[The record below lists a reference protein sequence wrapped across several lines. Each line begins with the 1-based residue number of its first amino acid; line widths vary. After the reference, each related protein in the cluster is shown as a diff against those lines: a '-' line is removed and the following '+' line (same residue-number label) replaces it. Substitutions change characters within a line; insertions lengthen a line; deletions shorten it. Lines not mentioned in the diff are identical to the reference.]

1 MKNEEFATALVVRRV
16 LIVCCLLF
24 SAVANSSI
32 FQFFNPSILQFF
44 NSSILHAQGLPL
56 IRNYTAEEY
65 GRHNCNFDIEIGKDG
80 TVYVAN
86 FAGLLY
92 YDRAQWR
99 TLYIPGINRV
109 TVVYRA
115 SDDRVWVG
123 SYNFLGRL
131 EKTPNGCLTIRQV
144 GRTGQFKG
152 EVVAIFETEGR
163 LQFVAGDNCIYEIGP
178 DDQLT
183 LKQKAG
189 TDFRVGME
197 SKIISVEALLRGDRQ
212 VVLED
217 ITQTEELDGGLLVKV
232 KRDHG
237 LLITDKEGHTLYT
250 ITEENGLCSDQVA
263 YVAYDGH
270 GVLWGATANGIFAIG
285 LPSPYTYLLSKDG
298 LTGEVRAITSF
309 DGKIYV
315 GSTNGLYTVVSRQA
329 KRVAGINNRCWALCE
344 DRQGLL
350 AATSSGIFRIAHGGA
365 ISRLTSNATTALM
378 VDGNRI
384 YAGETDGVY
393 LYQSGTVSKVDDLPL
408 VTEIRKDAGGRLW
421 MKNVHGETK
430 GVAPA
435 QTIEPAGS
443 LPKHL
448 LWPLGDMEIKAQ
460 YRDGDRTW
468 LGGVDKLVVVD
479 TSQKDLDT
487 LTASRHVRFRSIV
500 MGTDSVL
507 WGGFGEMP
515 RSLPRLRSDERR
527 LRFIYAVDYTPL
539 TGKTMYRYRIRSAL
553 PFFSEK
559 NAGRWSD
566 WSESQVVE
574 FLNHPYGK
582 YTLSVQA
589 RLANGELTEVASVG
603 FSIAYPLLMRWYMI
617 IVYFLLMALLVYAIM
632 RYRLKKL
639 QHDKIKLEQIVEE
652 RTADLRDAQQ
662 ELIRQEK
669 MASVGQLT
677 EGLIDRI
684 LNPMNYVINFSK
696 MSIDLL
702 KDLKVNIE
710 NNKEAIN
717 EDDYADTEDVLD
729 MLTVNLQNVD
739 QYGQNTSRTLKAME
753 EMLED
758 RTGGYVDMD
767 LLPVL
772 QQNEQM
778 VNTYYA
784 KEKEQYNI
792 QTVFTLPSESMPI
805 YGNPDMLSRTIM
817 GLLGNAVY
825 AVVKKAQKNQEGWS
839 LDNQGDRSLDS
850 GKNHGPV
857 PLIVPQILFSALK
870 AEGRYILKIRDNGI
884 GIEATI
890 IDKIFDPFFTT
901 KTTDEAAGIGLYLSR
916 EIIQNHGGDIS
927 VESVKDEYTEFTI
940 TLPVKI

>member
-1 MKNEEFATALVVRRV
+1 ML
-16 LIVCCLLF
+16 LVCCLLF
-24 SAVANSSI
+24 SAVASSTLCTLH
-32 FQFFNPSILQFF
+32 STL
-44 NSSILHAQGLPL
+44 LHAQGLPL

-65 GRHNCNFDIEIGKDG
+65 GGHNRNFDIETGKDG

-99 TLYIPGINRV
+99 MLYTPGINRV

-115 SDDRVWVG
+115 SDDRIWVG

-131 EKTPNGCLTIRQV
+131 ERTPNGNLTIRQV
-144 GRTGQFKG
+144 GKTGQFKG
-152 EVVAIFETEGR
+152 EVMEIFETEGR
-163 LQFVAGDNCIYEIGP
+163 LMFVAGDNGIYEIGR
-178 DDQLT
+178 DDRVT
-183 LKQKAG
+183 LRQKAG
-189 TDFRVGME
+189 TKFHVGVDSE
-197 SKIISVEALLRGDRQ
+197 VISVEALLRGDRQ

-232 KRDHG
+232 RRDHG
-237 LLITDKEGHTLYT
+237 LLVTDKEGRTLYT
-250 ITEENGLCSDQVA
+250 ITEENGLCSNQVA

-270 GVLWGATANGIFAIG
+270 GILWGATAHGIFAIE
-285 LPSPYTYLLSKDG
+285 LPSAYTYLLSKDG
-298 LTGEVRAITSF
+298 LAGEVRAITSF
-309 DGKIYV
+309 DGKIYI
-315 GSTNGLYTVVSRQA
+315 GSTHGLYTVASRQA
-329 KRVAGINNRCWALCE
+329 RRVAGINNICWALCE
-344 DRQGLL
+344 YRQELL

-365 ISRLTSNATTALM
+365 VSRMTSNSTTALL
-378 VDGNRI
+378 VDGDRI
-384 YAGETDGVY
+384 YAGEPDGVW
-393 LYQSGTVSKVDDLPL
+393 LYQSGTVSKVDELPL
-408 VTEIRKDAGGRLW
+408 VTEIRKNEGGQLW

-435 QTIEPAGS
+435 QTAESVGT
-443 LPKHL
+443 LPKQL
-448 LWPLGDMEIKAQ
+448 LHPLGDMEIKAQ
-460 YRDGDRTW
+460 YREGPRVW
-468 LGGVDKLVVVD
+468 LGSDERVVVVD
-479 TSQKDLDT
+479 TSQIGLDA
-487 LTASRHVRFRSIV
+487 LTTSRHVRFRSVV

-515 RSLPRLRSDERR
+515 QSLPRLQSDERS
-527 LRFIYAVDYTPL
+527 LRFMYAVDDAPL

-553 PFFSEK
+553 PLFSEK
-559 NAGRWSD
+559 NDGRWSD

-574 FLNHPYGK
+574 FLNHPYGQ

-603 FSIAYPLLMRWYMI
+603 FSIAYPLLMRWYMVI
-617 IVYFLLMALLVYAIM
+617 IYFLLIALLVYALM

-639 QHDKIKLEQIVEE
+639 QRDKLKLEQIVEE

-662 ELIRQEK
+662 ELIRKEK

-684 LNPMNYVINFSK
+684 LNPMNYIINFSK

-710 NNKEAIN
+710 NNKEVIN
-717 EDDYADTEDVLD
+717 EDDYIDTEDVLG
-729 MLTVNLQNVD
+729 MLTENLQNVD
-739 QYGQNTSRTLKAME
+739 QYGQNTTRTLKAME
-753 EMLED
+753 EMLKD
-758 RTGGYVDMD
+758 RTGGYVVMD
-767 LLPVL
+767 LLTVL

-778 VNTYYA
+778 TDTYYA

-792 QTVFTLPSESMPI
+792 QTVFNLPSESMPI
-805 YGNPDMLSRTIM
+805 YGNPDMLSKTIM
-817 GLLGNAVY
+817 SLLGNAVY
-825 AVVKKAQKNQEGWS
+825 AVEKRAQKS
-839 LDNQGDRSLDS
+839 QGDRSLDS
-850 GKNHGPV
+850 VKNHGP
-857 PLIVPQILFSALK
+857 LILLSATK
-870 AEGRYILKIRDNGI
+870 AEGQYILKIRDNGI
-884 GIEATI
+884 GIESTI

-901 KTTDEAAGIGLYLSR
+901 KTTDEAAGVGLYLSR

>member
-1 MKNEEFATALVVRRV
+1 MEYIVIKRICKRAV
-16 LIVCCLLF
+16 LTVLLLF
-24 SAVANSSI
+24 SAVVNSLLSTV
-32 FQFFNPSILQFF
+32 
-44 NSSILHAQGLPL
+44 NSQLLHAQGLPL
-56 IRNYTAEEY
+56 IRNFTAEEY
-65 GRHNCNFDIEIGKDG
+65 GGHNRNFDIEIGKDG

-86 FAGLLY
+86 FAGVLY

-99 TLYIPGINRV
+99 MLYTPGINRV

-123 SYNFLGRL
+123 SYNFIGRL
-131 EKTPNGCLTIRQV
+131 EETPNGNLTIRQV

-152 EVVAIFETEGR
+152 EVVEIFETEGK
-163 LQFVAGDNCIYEIGP
+163 LQFVASDNGIYEIGP
-178 DDQLT
+178 DDRLT
-183 LKQKAG
+183 LRQKAG
-189 TDFRVGME
+189 TDFHTGVE
-197 SKIISVEALLRGDRQ
+197 SEVISVEALLRGDRQ

-217 ITQTEELDGGLLVKV
+217 ITQTEELDGGLQAKV
-232 KRDHG
+232 RRDRG
-237 LLITDKEGHTLYT
+237 LLITDKEGRTLYT

-270 GVLWGATANGIFAIG
+270 GILWGATAHGIFAIE
-285 LPSPYTYLLSKDG
+285 LPSAYTYLLSKDG
-298 LTGEVRAITSF
+298 LAGEVQAITSF
-309 DGKIYV
+309 DGRIYV
-315 GSTNGLYTVVSRQA
+315 GSTNGLYTVASRQVS
-329 KRVAGINNRCWALCE
+329 RVAGINNICWALCE

-365 ISRLTSNATTALM
+365 VSRLTSNSTTALL
-378 VDGNRI
+378 VDGERI
-384 YAGETDGVY
+384 YAGESDGVY
-393 LYQSGTVSKVDDLPL
+393 LYQAGMVSKVDDLPL
-408 VTEIRKDAGGRLW
+408 VMEIRNNASGQLW

-435 QTIEPAGS
+435 KMKEPVGS

-448 LWPLGDMEIKAQ
+448 LRPLGDMEIKAQ
-460 YRDGDRTW
+460 YRDGERVW
-468 LGGVDKLVVVD
+468 LGSDDILVAVD

-487 LTASRHVRFRSIV
+487 LTTGRHVRFRSIV

-515 RSLPRLRSDERR
+515 RSLPRLQSDERS
-527 LRFIYAVDYTPL
+527 LRFIFAVAYAPL
-539 TGKTMYRYRIRSAL
+539 TGKTMYRYRI
-553 PFFSEK
+553 
-559 NAGRWSD
+559 NDDRWSD

-574 FLNHPYGK
+574 FLNHPYGT
-582 YTLSVQA
+582 YVLSVQA

-617 IVYFLLMALLVYAIM
+617 IVYFLLIALLVYVLM

-639 QHDKIKLEQIVEE
+639 QRDKIKLEQIVEE

-684 LNPMNYVINFSK
+684 LNPMNYIINFSK

-710 NNKEAIN
+710 NNKDAIS
-717 EDDYADTEDVLD
+717 EDDYLDTEDVLG
-729 MLTVNLQNVD
+729 MLTENLQNVD
-739 QYGQNTSRTLKAME
+739 QYGQNTTRTLKAME
-753 EMLED
+753 EMLKD
-758 RTGGYVDMD
+758 RTGGYIDMD

-772 QQNEQM
+772 GQSEQM
-778 VNTYYA
+778 TGTYYA
-784 KEKEQYNI
+784 KEKEQYGI
-792 QTVFTLPSESMPI
+792 ETVFTFPSESLPI
-805 YGNPDMLSRTIM
+805 YGNPDMLIRVIM
-817 GLLGNAVY
+817 SLLDNAVY
-825 AVVKKAQKNQEGWS
+825 AVVKRVQKS
-839 LDNQGDRSLDS
+839 R
-850 GKNHGPV
+850 GPV
-857 PLIVPQILFSALK
+857 PRILLSATQ
-870 AEGRYILKIRDNGI
+870 AEGRYILKIRDNGV
-884 GIEATI
+884 GIEETI

-901 KTTDEAAGIGLYLSR
+901 KTTDEAAGVGLYLSR
-916 EIIQNHGGDIS
+916 EIIQNHGGDIT
-927 VESVKDEYTEFTI
+927 VESDKDEYTEFTI

>member
-1 MKNEEFATALVVRRV
+1 MEYHIIKRISRRAALTV
-16 LIVCCLLF
+16 LLLF
-24 SAVANSSI
+24 SAVANSNFTILNS
-32 FQFFNPSILQFF
+32 QFSFF
-44 NSSILHAQGLPL
+44 NSQFLRAQGLPL
-56 IRNYTAEEY
+56 IRNFTAEEY
-65 GRHNCNFDIEIGKDG
+65 GGHNRNFDIVTGHDG

-92 YDRAQWR
+92 YDRARWR
-99 TLYIPGINRV
+99 MLYMPGFNRV

-115 SDDRVWVG
+115 NDDQIWVG
-123 SYNFLGRL
+123 SYNSIGRL
-131 EKTPNGCLTIRQV
+131 EKTPNGSLTFRQV

-152 EVVAIFETEGR
+152 EVVEIFETEGR
-163 LQFVAGDNCIYEIGP
+163 LMFVAGDNCIYEIGP
-178 DDQLT
+178 DDQVT

-189 TDFRVGME
+189 TEFHVGVDSE
-197 SKIISVEALLRGDRQ
+197 IISVEALLRGDRQ
-212 VVLED
+212 VVLQD
-217 ITQTEELDGGLLVKV
+217 ITQTEELDGGLQVKV

-237 LLITDKEGHTLYT
+237 LLITDKEGRTLYT
-250 ITEENGLCSDQVA
+250 ITEANGLCSDQVA

-270 GVLWGATANGIFAIG
+270 GVLWGVTAHGIFAIE
-285 LPSPYTYLLSKDG
+285 LPSAYTYLQNKDG
-298 LTGEVRAITSF
+298 LAGEVQAITSF
-309 DGKIYV
+309 DGNIYV
-315 GSTNGLYTVVSRQA
+315 GSTNGLYTVVSRQVR
-329 KRVAGINNRCWALCE
+329 RVEGINNICWALCE

-365 ISRLTSNATTALM
+365 VSRLTSNATTALL
-378 VDGNRI
+378 VDGDRI
-384 YAGETDGVY
+384 YTGEPDGVY
-393 LYQSGTVSKVDDLPL
+393 LYQGGTVSKVSDLQL
-408 VTEIRKDAGGRLW
+408 VTEIRKDEGGRLW
-421 MKNVHGETK
+421 MKNVHGETS

-435 QTIEPAGS
+435 QAAEPVAS

-448 LWPLGDMEIKAQ
+448 LRPLDDMEFKAQ
-460 YRDGDRTW
+460 YRDGDRVW
-468 LGGVDKLVVVD
+468 LGSDDILVVVD
-479 TSQKDLDT
+479 ESQQDRDT
-487 LTASRHVRFRSIV
+487 LTTSRHVRFRSVI

-515 RSLPRLRSDERR
+515 QSLPRLQSDERS

-553 PFFSEK
+553 PLFSEK
-559 NAGRWSD
+559 NDERWSD

-574 FLNHPYGK
+574 FLNHPYGR

-589 RLANGELTEVASVG
+589 RLANGLLTDVASVG

-617 IVYFLLMALLVYAIM
+617 IVYFLLIGLLVYAIM

-639 QHDKIKLEQIVEE
+639 QRDKIKLEQIVEE

-669 MASVGQLT
+669 MATVGQLT

-684 LNPMNYVINFSK
+684 LNPMNYIINFSK

-710 NNKEAIN
+710 NNKEAIDK
-717 EDDYADTEDVLD
+717 DDYLDTEDVLG
-729 MLTVNLQNVD
+729 MLTENLQNVD
-739 QYGQNTSRTLKAME
+739 QYGQNTTRTLKAME
-753 EMLED
+753 EMLKD

-772 QQNEQM
+772 QQNEKM

-784 KEKEQYNI
+784 KEKEQYGI
-792 QTVFTLPSESMPI
+792 QTLFTLPSESMPI
-805 YGNPDMLSRTIM
+805 YGNPDMLNKTIM
-817 GLLGNAVY
+817 SLLGNAFY
-825 AVVKKAQKNQEGWS
+825 AVVKKALKGHRR
-839 LDNQGDRSLDS
+839 LA
-850 GKNHGPV
+850 
-857 PLIVPQILFSALK
+857 PQILLSATK
-870 AEGRYILKIRDNGI
+870 AEGRYVLKIRDNGV
-884 GIEATI
+884 GIEKTI

-901 KTTDEAAGIGLYLSR
+901 KTTDEAAGVGLYLSR

-940 TLPVKI
+940 TLPIKT

>member
-1 MKNEEFATALVVRRV
+1 MEYIVIKRICKRAALTV
-16 LIVCCLLF
+16 LLLF
-24 SAVANSSI
+24 SAVVNSLLSTVI
-32 FQFFNPSILQFF
+32 AKPHSQSE
-44 NSSILHAQGLPL
+44 NSQLLHAQGLPL
-56 IRNYTAEEY
+56 IRNFTAEEY
-65 GRHNCNFDIEIGKDG
+65 GGHNRNFDIEIGKDG

-86 FAGLLY
+86 FAGVLY

-99 TLYIPGINRV
+99 MLYTPGINRV

-123 SYNFLGRL
+123 SYNFIGRL
-131 EKTPNGCLTIRQV
+131 EETPNGNLTIRQV

-152 EVVAIFETEGR
+152 EVVEIFETEGK
-163 LQFVAGDNCIYEIGP
+163 LQFVASDNGIYEIGP
-178 DDQLT
+178 DDRLT
-183 LKQKAG
+183 LRQKVG
-189 TDFRVGME
+189 TDFHTGVE
-197 SKIISVEALLRGDRQ
+197 SEVISVEALLRGDRQ

-217 ITQTEELDGGLLVKV
+217 ITQTEELDGGLQAKV
-232 KRDHG
+232 RRDRG
-237 LLITDKEGHTLYT
+237 LLITDKEGRTLYT

-270 GVLWGATANGIFAIG
+270 GILWGATAHGIFAIE
-285 LPSPYTYLLSKDG
+285 LPSAYTYLLSKDG
-298 LTGEVRAITSF
+298 LAGEVQAITSF
-309 DGKIYV
+309 DGRIYV
-315 GSTNGLYTVVSRQA
+315 GSTNGLYTVASRQVS
-329 KRVAGINNRCWALCE
+329 RVAGINNICWALCE

-365 ISRLTSNATTALM
+365 VSRLTSNSTTALL
-378 VDGNRI
+378 VDGERI
-384 YAGETDGVY
+384 YAGESDGVY
-393 LYQSGTVSKVDDLPL
+393 LYQAGTVSKVDDLPL
-408 VTEIRKDAGGRLW
+408 VMEIRKNASGQLW

-435 QTIEPAGS
+435 KMKEPVGS

-460 YRDGDRTW
+460 YRDGERVW
-468 LGGVDKLVVVD
+468 LGSDDILVAVD

-487 LTASRHVRFRSIV
+487 LTTGRHVRFRSIV

-515 RSLPRLRSDERR
+515 RSLPRLQSDERS
-527 LRFIYAVDYTPL
+527 LRFVFAVAYAPL
-539 TGKTMYRYRIRSAL
+539 TGKTMYRYRI
-553 PFFSEK
+553 
-559 NAGRWSD
+559 NDDRWSD

-574 FLNHPYGK
+574 FLNHPYGT
-582 YTLSVQA
+582 YVLSVQA

-617 IVYFLLMALLVYAIM
+617 IVYFLLIALLVYVLM

-639 QHDKIKLEQIVEE
+639 QRDKIKLEQIVEE

-684 LNPMNYVINFSK
+684 LNPMNYIINFSK

-710 NNKEAIN
+710 NNKDAIS
-717 EDDYADTEDVLD
+717 EDDYLDTEDVLA
-729 MLTVNLQNVD
+729 MLTENLQNVD
-739 QYGQNTSRTLKAME
+739 QYGQNTTRTLKAME
-753 EMLED
+753 EMLKD

-772 QQNEQM
+772 GQSEQM
-778 VNTYYA
+778 FNTYYG
-784 KEKEQYNI
+784 KEKEQYGI
-792 QTVFTLPSESMPI
+792 ETVFTFPSESLPI
-805 YGNPDMLSRTIM
+805 YGHPDMLIRVIM
-817 GLLGNAVY
+817 SLLDNAVY
-825 AVVKKAQKNQEGWS
+825 AVVKRVQKS
-839 LDNQGDRSLDS
+839 R
-850 GKNHGPV
+850 GPV
-857 PLIVPQILFSALK
+857 PRILLSATQ
-870 AEGRYILKIRDNGI
+870 AEGRYILKIRDNGV
-884 GIEATI
+884 GIEETI

-901 KTTDEAAGIGLYLSR
+901 KTTDEAAGVGLYLSR
-916 EIIQNHGGDIS
+916 EIIQNHGGDIT
-927 VESVKDEYTEFTI
+927 VESDKDEYTEFTI